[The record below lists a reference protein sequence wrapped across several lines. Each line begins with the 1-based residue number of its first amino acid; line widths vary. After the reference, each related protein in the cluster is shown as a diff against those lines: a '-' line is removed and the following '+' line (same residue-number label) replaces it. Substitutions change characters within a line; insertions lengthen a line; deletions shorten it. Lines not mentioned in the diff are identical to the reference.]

1 MQYPSTFLSIL
12 CIFSCVLSLS
22 ANSPLEVDAVDFNKP
37 GDDWVQMEIQLSC
50 NENTLP
56 DAKNPD
62 FVDNAKVTA
71 YVTYASDDK
80 PGEFSYYMSEVAIVS
95 MERGEKYNVYFYLP
109 GLIVERD
116 GLKNEP
122 EYYYVKLSI
131 GDVEMPLEGGSAAM
145 SRSIKSPQALE
156 SMISNAKAA
165 DSDNKGIFMPHY
177 LAPAEYLG
185 RVSRLP
191 TFRRYDYNPLSK

>member
-1 MQYPSTFLSIL
+1 MQYPKTLLSTLFI
-12 CIFSCVLSLS
+12 IGCVLSLS
-22 ANSPLEVDAVDFNKP
+22 AKAPIEVDAVDFNKP
-37 GDDWVQMEIQLSC
+37 GDDWAQMEIQLSC

-62 FVDNAKVTA
+62 FVDDVTVTA

-80 PGEFSYYMSEVAIVS
+80 PGEFSYYMSEVVIVS

-109 GLIVERD
+109 GLIVDRD
-116 GLKNEP
+116 GLKDEP
-122 EYYYVKLSI
+122 EYYFVELSV
-131 GDVEMPLEGGSAAM
+131 GDVKMPLEGGSAAM
-145 SRSIKSPQALE
+145 SRSITSPQALE

-165 DSDNKGIFMPHY
+165 DSDNKGTFMPYY

-191 TFRRYDYNPLSK
+191 TFRRYDYNPSSK